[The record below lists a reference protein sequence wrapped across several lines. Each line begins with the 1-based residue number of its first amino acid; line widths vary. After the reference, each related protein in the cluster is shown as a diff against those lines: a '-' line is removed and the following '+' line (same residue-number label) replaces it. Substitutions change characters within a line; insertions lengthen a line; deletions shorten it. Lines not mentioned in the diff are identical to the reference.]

1 MEKALGI
8 DLQAGPAQAAGRRVV
23 RLQFARRRRAVGD
36 RPDGRGAGQ
45 GPRSPGSH
53 ARQADRA
60 VPRSREPRPRRNEKQ
75 VHSYA
80 RRRTPRIVKT
90 AFAGQV
96 IYHFDIPDGDFP
108 LAPAWCLTE
117 KELIVSTFPQNI
129 KSYLS
134 RGKDFQSLAAVP
146 EVAQALEGRR
156 RGGELLR
163 YAENGGIRLP
173 AALHRR
179 QGPFP
184 RS

>member
-1 MEKALGI
+1 MEKELGI
-8 DLQAGPAQAAGRRVV
+8 DLQEDLLKPLGDVWCVYNSP
-23 RLQFARRRRAVGD
+23 ARRRPLGD

-45 GPRSPGSH
+45 GPRSFASN
-53 ARQADRA
+53 ARQVDGA
-60 VPRSREPRPRRNEKQ
+60 VPRSRGRRGGAEDESN
-75 VHSYA
+75 VPSYA

-96 IYHFDIPDGDFP
+96 IYHFDIPVGDFP

-146 EVAQALEGRR
+146 DVAEALEGGAVALNYCDTRKLAEFAYPLLCI
-156 RGGELLR
+156 GG
-163 YAENGGIRLP
+163 N
-173 AALHRR
+173 
-179 QGPFP
+179 
-184 RS
+184 